1 MLPAEDNNSKNR
13 FTKHDRL
20 KSSLAIEALYRE
32 NQRIVSY
39 PLKCYY
45 SFSERKETE
54 SPVRVAFTVPK
65 KSFKK
70 AVERNKIKRR
80 MREAY
85 RLNFQKILEKY
96 ISQNDK
102 QLKLFFIFIGKKMV
116 EYKDIETNLIA
127 ILQKIDNT
135 NQ

>member
-20 KSSLAIEALYRE
+20 KSPLAIEALYRE

>member
-1 MLPAEDNNSKNR
+1 MLPAEDNNSKKR
-13 FTKHDRL
+13 FTNHDRL
-20 KSSLAIEALYRE
+20 KSPLAIEALYRE

-54 SPVRVAFTVPK
+54 TPVRVAFTVPK

-70 AVERNKIKRR
+70 AVERNKLKRR

-85 RLNFQKILEKY
+85 RLNFRKILEEH
-96 ISQNDK
+96 IFQNDK
-102 QLKLFFIFIGKKMV
+102 QLKLFFIFIGKEMA
-116 EYKDIETNLIA
+116 EYQSVETNLIA
-127 ILQKIDNT
+127 ILQKIDKP